1 MPDITAKA
9 TGIALIVLIVLYVGS
24 QLASTLIATA
34 TADPNQRRLM
44 LLLPVVFV
52 VILYR
57 YPAGLLV
64 YWITTNLWTIG
75 QQYLIRRHMGPPAKP
90 EDARCRAP
98 PTASRRRS
106 LRPAAALERRRLAG
120 AGCGGGWLR
129 LREPGSPPAA
139 PPPRPPRKKK
149 KRSGRRR

>member
-1 MPDITAKA
+1 M
-9 TGIALIVLIVLYVGS
+9 
-24 QLASTLIATA
+24 
-34 TADPNQRRLM
+34 M
-44 LLLPVVFV
+44 LLLPLIFV

-75 QQYLIRRHMGPPAKP
+75 QQYLIRRRLPPPPRVDRSAGSTNGKP
-90 EDARCRAP
+90 KRPLRQALAEAA
-98 PTASRRRS
+98 TGAAST
-106 LRPAAALERRRLAG
+106 PASAEVASG
-120 AGCGGGWLR
+120 STGSGGISSG
-129 LREPGSPPAA
+129 A

>member
-1 MPDITAKA
+1 M
-9 TGIALIVLIVLYVGS
+9 LIVLYVGS
-24 QLASTLIATA
+24 QLGSTLIATA

-44 LLLPVVFV
+44 LLLPIVFV

-75 QQYLIRRHMGPPAKP
+75 QQYLIKRRHGRRRPSRARSPPEAANGKP
-90 EDARCRAP
+90 GRAP
-98 PTASRRRS
+98 LHAGARGAGAGAVPRP
-106 LRPAAALERRRLAG
+106 PAAAARPGRG
-120 AGCGGGWLR
+120 A
-129 LREPGSPPAA
+129 PA
-139 PPPRPPRKKK
+139 RPPRKKK

>member
-1 MPDITAKA
+1 
-9 TGIALIVLIVLYVGS
+9 
-24 QLASTLIATA
+24 
-34 TADPNQRRLM
+34 QRRLM

-75 QQYLIRRHMGPPAKP
+75 QQYLIKRHMGPPPAPVQADGTSNGKSIRTLKP
-90 EDARCRAP
+90 A
-98 PTASRRRS
+98 
-106 LRPAAALERRRLAG
+106 LAG
-120 AGCGGGWLR
+120 VGGGGGSRGGGASGGGGLR
-129 LREPGSPPAA
+129 GGRGGPPPAKEPESKPAA
-139 PPPRPPRKKK
+139 PPPRSPRKKK

>member
-1 MPDITAKA
+1 M
-9 TGIALIVLIVLYVGS
+9 LVVLIVLYVGS

-64 YWITTNLWTIG
+64 YWITTNLWTVG
-75 QQYLIRRHMGPPAKP
+75 QQFLIRRRLPPP
-90 EDARCRAP
+90 ERPIA
-98 PTASRRRS
+98 PTANGKPSRS
-106 LRPAAALERRRLAG
+106 LRQAIADAAGGATTRRSAAGGRGRDQRGVDGRTTAAA
-120 AGCGGGWLR
+120 
-129 LREPGSPPAA
+129 A
-139 PPPRPPRKKK
+139 PQEEEAL
-149 KRSGRRR
+149 GRRR